1 MHMPSSGQ
9 NHAGSVS
16 TKVNDILAR
25 AAVLTAASLVT
36 QCATSKSRSSS
47 SGPYARKSSSV
58 VEADAT
64 QEPESKVARK
74 QAEPEPKAEAEAEA
88 WRREDLGDL
97 LENVFLKVQNAAWR
111 AVGLCLEAFL
121 PARIRDASICSGQQ
135 RQQQQQG
142 ASSTHVCEADLQ

>member
-1 MHMPSSGQ
+1 MPSSGQ

-111 AVGLCLEAFL
+111 AVGLGL
-121 PARIRDASICSGQQ
+121 
-135 RQQQQQG
+135 
-142 ASSTHVCEADLQ
+142 

>member
-36 QCATSKSRSSS
+36 QCATSKSRSSP
-47 SGPYARKSSSV
+47 SGPYAWKCSSV

-64 QEPESKVARK
+64 QQRESKVVRE
-74 QAEPEPKAEAEAEA
+74 QAGLVPKAEAEAEA

-97 LENVFLKVQNAAWR
+97 LEN
-111 AVGLCLEAFL
+111 AFL
-121 PARIRDASICSGQQ
+121 ECAERSMARRRA
-135 RQQQQQG
+135 R
-142 ASSTHVCEADLQ
+142 TVTR

>member
-47 SGPYARKSSSV
+47 SGPYASKSSSV

-97 LENVFLKVQNAAWR
+97 LEK
-111 AVGLCLEAFL
+111 AFL
-121 PARIRDASICSGQQ
+121 EGAERSMARRRA
-135 RQQQQQG
+135 R
-142 ASSTHVCEADLQ
+142 TVKR

>member
-64 QEPESKVARK
+64 QEPESKVARQ
-74 QAEPEPKAEAEAEA
+74 QAEPEPKAEGEAEA
-88 WRREDLGDL
+88 WRRNVLGGL
-97 LENVFLKVQNAAWR
+97 LEK
-111 AVGLCLEAFL
+111 AFL
-121 PARIRDASICSGQQ
+121 DSAERSMARRRA
-135 RQQQQQG
+135 R
-142 ASSTHVCEADLQ
+142 TVTR